1 MTQIDPA
8 ADRLQPRLKLRLA
21 WLALLWE
28 RLWPSLWPILFVL
41 GLFGLAALFDLLPLL
56 PIWAHGALL
65 ALFALALGGAAWLG
79 FRRFRLPDRSAA
91 RRRLEQASGL
101 AHRPLTV
108 LADRPAGGLSAEAEA
123 LWQAHR
129 ARVAAELAR
138 LKVGTPRAGL
148 AAHDPQGLRA
158 ALLLLLVIGG
168 VVAGGEAPERLRRAL
183 LPTVAAAPMPPPQL
197 DVWVTPP
204 AYTGAAPIF
213 LTTGPAPAAGG
224 APGGPAAIGGTGPI
238 PVPEGSIVLAQLQ
251 GGSGVPELVADER
264 PAPFKEID
272 PGTYRVEAR
281 IVLGDHLIVRQGG
294 ATLADWQLSVI
305 PDQPPTIE
313 LAKPPGATNRAVLRL
328 EYKASDDYGID
339 KVTAIIRRAD
349 DRGGPGAGA
358 IQLDLP
364 LPAPN
369 PRSAQAASY
378 HDLTAHPWAGLP
390 VLLRLQA
397 RDGSGQT
404 GSTKPLKVVL
414 PERSFSN
421 PVAKAIIEQRKRL
434 TLAPDDRLPVAEG
447 LYRIGAQPEAYG
459 GDPVVTLGLR
469 VAERR
474 LLDPDNA
481 NAVAEVQAL
490 LWDLAL
496 RLEEGSLSAAMRE
509 LRAAQQA
516 LEDALQRGAPD
527 QEIQK
532 LMDRLQQAMNQYLE
546 QLQQQA
552 QNAKPQQGNRQGQ
565 NVSRDDLQRMLDQ
578 ARDLARSGARDAARQ
593 MLSQLQDM
601 LENLRAQ
608 QQAGQQQD
616 GQAGKAMQ
624 MMRDLDSLSRRQQQL
639 LDRSFKDSQRQQ
651 MGEQP
656 DTQPGAADQ
665 QKLRQQLGQLMRR
678 FGEMSGDIPKSLGE
692 AEQAM
697 REAEQSLGQGDARG
711 AVDPQSRALDSLQKG
726 AQAMAE
732 SLMRQFGQQ
741 QRPGMGNDQVGQ
753 NRDPLGRGDTGTG
766 MIDTGDVKI
775 PEKADLQ
782 RAREILDELRR
793 RSAER
798 LRPKPERDYIDRLL
812 QRF

>member
-1 MTQIDPA
+1 MTQLDPA

-28 RLWPSLWPILFVL
+28 RLWPALWPVLFVL
-41 GLFGLAALFDLLPLL
+41 GLFALAALFDLLPLL
-56 PIWAHGALL
+56 PVWGHLALL
-65 ALFALALGGAAWLG
+65 AVFVLALGGAAWRG
-79 FRRFRLPDRSAA
+79 FRRFRLPDTPAS
-91 RRRLEQASGL
+91 RRRLELASGL
-101 AHRPLTV
+101 AHRPLTA
-108 LADRPAGGLSAEAEA
+108 LTDRPAGGLGPEAEA

-129 ARVAAELAR
+129 ARLAAELAR
-138 LKVGTPRAGL
+138 LKVGRPRAGL
-148 AAHDPQGLRA
+148 AAHDPHGLRA
-158 ALLLLLVIGG
+158 ALVLLLVIGV
-168 VVAGGEAPERLRRAL
+168 VVAGAEAPERLRRAL
-183 LPTVAAAPMPPPQL
+183 LPSLAAAPLPPPLL

-213 LTTGPAPAAGG
+213 LTTGTAPAANGSATGG
-224 APGGPAAIGGTGPI
+224 AQGPGPI
-238 PVPEGSIVLAQLQ
+238 AVPEGSTVLAQLQ
-251 GGSGVPELVADER
+251 GGSGTPELVADER
-264 PAPFKEID
+264 PSPFKEID
-272 PGTYRVEAR
+272 PGTFRGEAR

-294 ATLADWQLSVI
+294 ATLADWTLSVI
-305 PDQPPTIE
+305 PDNPPVID
-313 LAKPPGATNRAVLRL
+313 LAKPPSGTSRAVLRL
-328 EYKASDDYGID
+328 EYKASDDYGIE
-339 KVTAIIRRAD
+339 KVTAIIRRD
-349 DRGGPGAGA
+349 DDHGGPGGGA
-358 IQLDLP
+358 ITLDLP

-369 PRSAQAASY
+369 PRSAQAASF
-378 HDLTAHPWAGLP
+378 HDLSAHPWAGLP

-404 GSTKPLKVVL
+404 GSSKPVHIVL
-414 PERSFSN
+414 PERAFAN
-421 PVAKAIIEQRKRL
+421 PVARAIITERKRL
-434 TLAPDDRLPVAEG
+434 TMAPDERLPVAQN
-447 LYRIGAQPEAYG
+447 LYRIAAQPEAYG

-474 LLDPDNA
+474 VLEQDNA
-481 NAVAEVQAL
+481 NAVPEVQAL
-490 LWDLAL
+490 LWDIAL
-496 RLEEGSLSAAMRE
+496 RLEEGSLSSAMRE

-516 LEDALQRGAPD
+516 LEEALQRGASD
-527 QEIQK
+527 QEIQR

-552 QNAKPQQGNRQGQ
+552 QNGKMPPPNGRQGQ
-565 NVSRDDLQRMLDQ
+565 SVSRDDLQRMLDQ

-601 LENLRAQ
+601 LESLRAQ
-608 QQAGQQQD
+608 QQGQQQQN
-616 GQAGKAMQ
+616 GQAGQAMQ
-624 MMRDLDSLSRRQQQL
+624 MLRDLDQLSRRQQQL

-656 DTQPGAADQ
+656 DTQPGASDQ
-665 QKLRQQLGQLMRR
+665 QKLRQQLGELMRK
-678 FGEMSGDIPKSLGE
+678 FGEMSGDIPKPLGD

-697 REAEQSLGQGDARG
+697 RDAEQSLQQGDARG
-711 AVDPQSRALDSLQKG
+711 AVDPQSRALDALQKG
-726 AQAMAE
+726 AQAMAD

-741 QRPGMGNDQVGQ
+741 QRPGMGNEQVGQ

-775 PEKADLQ
+775 PEQADLQ